1 MNILTTLKKSIIGG
15 FLIGF
20 GGTVYLNM
28 DNKIVA
34 AFLFGLG
41 LFTII
46 NFELNLYTGKIGY
59 LSKENW
65 REILLTLIGNFI
77 GTNLFAFLVLQTR
90 LAGKLKEV
98 VAPAVELKLS
108 DNLLSTF
115 ILAIFCGILMSIAVG
130 PFKKLPN
137 ILGTLAVFLCVA
149 VFILA
154 GFEHCVA
161 NMFFFAL
168 SSSPADYLLTLL
180 VAIAGNSLG
189 GIAFYRLTKIKEAEV

>member
-65 REILLTLIGNFI
+65 KEILLTLIGNFI

-90 LAGKLKEV
+90 LAGKLKEA

-130 PFKKLPN
+130 TFKKLPN

-168 SSSPADYLLTLL
+168 SNSPADYLLTLL

-189 GIAFYRLTKIKEAEV
+189 GIAFYRLTKIKEAEA

>member
-65 REILLTLIGNFI
+65 KEILLTLIGNFI

-90 LAGKLKEV
+90 LAGKLKEA

-130 PFKKLPN
+130 TFKKLPN

-189 GIAFYRLTKIKEAEV
+189 GIAFYRLTKIKEAET

>member
-115 ILAIFCGILMSIAVG
+115 ILAFFCGILMSIAVG
-130 PFKKLPN
+130 TFKKLPN

-180 VAIAGNSLG
+180 VAIVGNSLG

>member
-65 REILLTLIGNFI
+65 KEILLTLIGNFI

-90 LAGKLKEV
+90 LAGKLEEA

-130 PFKKLPN
+130 TFKKLPN

-189 GIAFYRLTKIKEAEV
+189 GIAFYRLTKIKEAEA

>member
-65 REILLTLIGNFI
+65 KEILLTLIGNFI

-90 LAGKLKEV
+90 LAGKLKEA

-130 PFKKLPN
+130 TFKKLPN

-189 GIAFYRLTKIKEAEV
+189 GIAFYRLTKIKETEA

>member
-65 REILLTLIGNFI
+65 KEILLTLIGNFI

-90 LAGKLKEV
+90 LAGKLKET

-130 PFKKLPN
+130 TFKKLPN

-180 VAIAGNSLG
+180 IAIAGNSLG

>member
-1 MNILTTLKKSIIGG
+1 MNILRTLKKSIIGG

-77 GTNLFAFLVLQTR
+77 GTNLFALLVLQTR

-130 PFKKLPN
+130 TFKKLPN

>member
-20 GGTVYLNM
+20 GGTVYLKM

-90 LAGKLKEV
+90 LAGKLKEA

-130 PFKKLPN
+130 TFKKLPN

-189 GIAFYRLTKIKEAEV
+189 GIAFYRLTKIKEAET

>member
-90 LAGKLKEV
+90 LAGKLKEA

-130 PFKKLPN
+130 TFQKLPN

>member
-115 ILAIFCGILMSIAVG
+115 ILAIFCGILMSIGVG
-130 PFKKLPN
+130 TFKKLPN

-189 GIAFYRLTKIKEAEV
+189 GIAFYRLTKIKEAEA

>member
-108 DNLLSTF
+108 GT
-115 ILAIFCGILMSIAVG
+115 ILGTVRHGGYVPWDDDLDICM
-130 PFKKLPN
+130 KRELPN

-189 GIAFYRLTKIKEAEV
+189 GIAFYRLTKIKEAEA

>member
-65 REILLTLIGNFI
+65 KEILLTLIGNFI

-90 LAGKLKEV
+90 LAGKLKEA

-115 ILAIFCGILMSIAVG
+115 ILAIFCVILMSIAVG
-130 PFKKLPN
+130 TFKKLPN

-189 GIAFYRLTKIKEAEV
+189 GIAFYRLTKIKEAEA

>member
-130 PFKKLPN
+130 TFKKLPN

-189 GIAFYRLTKIKEAEV
+189 GIAFYRLTKIEEAEV

>member
-34 AFLFGLG
+34 SFLFGLG

-65 REILLTLIGNFI
+65 KEILLTLVGNFI
-77 GTNLFAFLVLQTR
+77 GTNVFAFLVLQTR
-90 LAGKLKEV
+90 LAEKLKEA
-98 VAPAVELKLS
+98 VAPSVELKLS

-115 ILAIFCGILMSIAVG
+115 ILGIFCGILMYIAVG
-130 PFKKLPN
+130 TFKKLPN
-137 ILGTLAVFLCVA
+137 MLGTLAVFLCVA

-168 SSSPADYLLTLL
+168 SSSPADYLLPLL
-180 VAIAGNSLG
+180 VTIAGNSLG
-189 GIAFYRLTKIKEAEV
+189 GIAFYRLTKTK

>member
-1 MNILTTLKKSIIGG
+1 MNFLTTLKKSIIGG

-34 AFLFGLG
+34 SFLFGLG

-65 REILLTLIGNFI
+65 KEIFLTLIGNFI

-90 LAGKLKEV
+90 LAGKLKDA
-98 VAPAVELKLS
+98 VAPAVALKLS

-115 ILAIFCGILMSIAVG
+115 ILGIFCGILMYIAVG
-130 PFKKLPN
+130 TFKKLPN

-168 SSSPADYLLTLL
+168 SSSPADYLLPLL
-180 VAIAGNSLG
+180 VTVAGNSLG
-189 GIAFYRLTKIKEAEV
+189 GIAFYRLTKTKETTV

>member
-34 AFLFGLG
+34 SFLFGLG

-65 REILLTLIGNFI
+65 KEILLTLVGNFI
-77 GTNLFAFLVLQTR
+77 GTNVFAFLVLQTR
-90 LAGKLKEV
+90 LAEKLKEA

-115 ILAIFCGILMSIAVG
+115 ILGIFCGILMYIAVG
-130 PFKKLPN
+130 TFKKLPN

-168 SSSPADYLLTLL
+168 SSSPADYLLPLL
-180 VAIAGNSLG
+180 VTIAGNSLG
-189 GIAFYRLTKIKEAEV
+189 GIAFYRLTKTK

>member
-20 GGTVYLNM
+20 GGTVYL
-28 DNKIVA
+28 NKIVA

-130 PFKKLPN
+130 TFKKLPN

-161 NMFFFAL
+161 NMFAL

>member
-46 NFELNLYTGKIGY
+46 NFELNLYTGKIGS

-65 REILLTLIGNFI
+65 KEILLTLIGNFI

-130 PFKKLPN
+130 TFKKLPN

-189 GIAFYRLTKIKEAEV
+189 GIAFYRLTKLKEAEA

>member
-130 PFKKLPN
+130 TFKKLPN

-189 GIAFYRLTKIKEAEV
+189 RIAFYRLTKIKEAEV

>member
-98 VAPAVELKLS
+98 VAL
-108 DNLLSTF
+108 
-115 ILAIFCGILMSIAVG
+115 
-130 PFKKLPN
+130 
-137 ILGTLAVFLCVA
+137 
-149 VFILA
+149 
-154 GFEHCVA
+154 
-161 NMFFFAL
+161 
-168 SSSPADYLLTLL
+168 LL
-180 VAIAGNSLG
+180 VPFVYWYYKDL
-189 GIAFYRLTKIKEAEV
+189 RLIYEKFSNYARFSVES

>member
-34 AFLFGLG
+34 SFLFGLG

-65 REILLTLIGNFI
+65 KEILLTLVGNFI
-77 GTNLFAFLVLQTR
+77 GTNVFAFLVLQTR
-90 LAGKLKEV
+90 LAEKLKDA

-115 ILAIFCGILMSIAVG
+115 ILGIFCGILMYIAVG
-130 PFKKLPN
+130 TFKKLPN

-168 SSSPADYLLTLL
+168 SSSPADYLLPLL
-180 VAIAGNSLG
+180 VTIAGNSLG
-189 GIAFYRLTKIKEAEV
+189 GIAFYRLTKTK

>member
-90 LAGKLKEV
+90 LAGQLKEV

-130 PFKKLPN
+130 TFKKLPN

>member
-34 AFLFGLG
+34 SFLFGLG

-65 REILLTLIGNFI
+65 KEILLTLVGNFI
-77 GTNLFAFLVLQTR
+77 GTNVFAFLVLQTR
-90 LAGKLKEV
+90 LAEKLKEA

-115 ILAIFCGILMSIAVG
+115 ILGIFCGILMYIAVG
-130 PFKKLPN
+130 TFKKLPN
-137 ILGTLAVFLCVA
+137 MLGTLAVFLCVA

-168 SSSPADYLLTLL
+168 SSSPADYLLPLL
-180 VAIAGNSLG
+180 VTIAGNSLG
-189 GIAFYRLTKIKEAEV
+189 GIAFYRLTKTK

>member
-77 GTNLFAFLVLQTR
+77 GTNLFALLVLQTR

-130 PFKKLPN
+130 TFKKLPN

>member
-65 REILLTLIGNFI
+65 KEILLTLIGNFI

-90 LAGKLKEV
+90 LAGKLKEA

-130 PFKKLPN
+130 TFKKLPN

-189 GIAFYRLTKIKEAEV
+189 GIAFYRLTKIK

>member
-65 REILLTLIGNFI
+65 REILLTLIGNSI

-130 PFKKLPN
+130 TFKKLPN

-189 GIAFYRLTKIKEAEV
+189 GIAFYRLTKIKEAET

>member
-65 REILLTLIGNFI
+65 KEILLTLIGNFI

-130 PFKKLPN
+130 TFKKLPN

-180 VAIAGNSLG
+180 VAIPETVL
-189 GIAFYRLTKIKEAEV
+189 AESHSTD

>member
-28 DNKIVA
+28 DNKIIA
-34 AFLFGLG
+34 SFLFGLG

-65 REILLTLIGNFI
+65 KEILLTLIGNFI
-77 GTNLFAFLVLQTR
+77 GTNVFAFLVLQTR
-90 LAGKLKEV
+90 LAEKLKEA
-98 VAPAVELKLS
+98 VAPAVALKLS

-115 ILAIFCGILMSIAVG
+115 ILGIFCGILMYIAVG
-130 PFKKLPN
+130 TFKKLPN

-168 SSSPADYLLTLL
+168 SSSPADYLLPLL
-180 VAIAGNSLG
+180 VTIAGNSLG
-189 GIAFYRLTKIKEAEV
+189 GIAFYRLTKTK

>member
-90 LAGKLKEV
+90 LAGILKEV

-130 PFKKLPN
+130 TFKKLPN

-189 GIAFYRLTKIKEAEV
+189 GIAFYRLTKIKEAET

>member
-46 NFELNLYTGKIGY
+46 NFELNLYTGKIGS

-65 REILLTLIGNFI
+65 KEILLTLIGNFI

-90 LAGKLKEV
+90 LAGKLKEA

-130 PFKKLPN
+130 TFKKLPN

-189 GIAFYRLTKIKEAEV
+189 GIAFYRLTKLKEAEA

>member
-98 VAPAVELKLS
+98 VAPAVGLKLS

-130 PFKKLPN
+130 TFKKLPN

-189 GIAFYRLTKIKEAEV
+189 GLTKIKEAEV